1 MIRIVIIDDEKQA
14 RNALTEELMGLN
26 IPGIQIVGQAAFTSE
41 AIYLI
46 NEEKPDLA
54 FVDIQLGDGTG
65 FQVVEGAQFR
75 DFSLVFVTAY
85 NEYAVKAFRA
95 NAMDYLLKP
104 VQASELK
111 EAVLRA
117 IEQKALR
124 EATERYKPL
133 NSSLTRHRVTFQTT
147 EGISLHFADEII
159 HCQASGNYT
168 YVYFINQSKLLI
180 ARTLKDVEEQLT
192 NEGFE
197 RVHQSHLINLLH
209 LRKYVSRDGGMLI
222 MSDGTEIPVA
232 QRKRS
237 RLLELLQ
244 QASSSSS

>member
-1 MIRIVIIDDEKQA
+1 MIRVVIIDDEKQA
-14 RNALTEELMGLN
+14 RNALAEELLGLN
-26 IPGIQIVGQAAFTSE
+26 IPGIQLTGQAAFTSE
-41 AIYLI
+41 AIHLI

-65 FQVVEGAQFR
+65 FQVVEGAEYR

-104 VQASELK
+104 VQAVELK

-117 IEQKALR
+117 MEQKALR
-124 EATERYKPL
+124 EAADRYKPL
-133 NSSLTRHRVTFQTT
+133 DTPLTRHRVTFQTT
-147 EGISLHFADEII
+147 EGISLHFTDEII

-168 YVYFINQSKLLI
+168 QLYFTNQSKLLI
-180 ARTLKDVEEQLT
+180 ARTLKDVEEQLMH
-192 NEGFE
+192 EGFE

-222 MSDGTEIPVA
+222 MSDGVEIPVA
-232 QRKRS
+232 QRKRA
-237 RLLELLQ
+237 RLLEILQ
-244 QASSSSS
+244 HAHGGTN

>member
-1 MIRIVIIDDEKQA
+1 MIRVVIIDDEKQA
-14 RNALTEELMGLN
+14 RNALADELMGLN
-26 IPGIQIVGQAAFTSE
+26 IPGIHLVGQAAFVSE
-41 AIYLI
+41 AVHLI

-65 FQVVEGAQFR
+65 FQIVEGAQYR

-117 IEQKALR
+117 VEQKALR
-124 EATERYKPL
+124 DAADRFKPL
-133 NSSLTRHRVTFQTT
+133 NTPLTRHRVTFQTT
-147 EGISLHFADEII
+147 EGISLHFTDEVI

-168 YVYFINQSKLLI
+168 QLFFTSQSKLLI
-180 ARTLKDVEEQLT
+180 ARTLKDVEEQLI

-197 RVHQSHLINLLH
+197 RVHQSHLVNLLH
-209 LRKYVSRDGGMLI
+209 LRKYVSRDGGVLI

-232 QRKRS
+232 QRKRA

-244 QASSSSS
+244 QGNGHAH